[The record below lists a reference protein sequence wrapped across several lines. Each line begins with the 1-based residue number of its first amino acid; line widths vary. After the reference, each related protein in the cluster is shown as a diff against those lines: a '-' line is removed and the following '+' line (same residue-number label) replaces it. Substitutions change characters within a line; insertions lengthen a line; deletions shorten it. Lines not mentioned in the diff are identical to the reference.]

1 MADLFGF
8 PSAEVQFDKDA
19 HLVGDANAVLGL
31 AADPGL
37 TDLLVLSHGWNNDID
52 AARRLYGG
60 LAGSLRVNLDQATVP
75 EIAGRRL
82 GIAGVIWP
90 SRMFAGFELPQLA
103 AAAAGSPADPDTIA
117 TQIEE
122 LRAVFPDPEAQ
133 RTLDEVAAL
142 VPRLSDLA
150 SARADFAEKLKTLV
164 AHGAADRE
172 DASEELFKVPGG
184 TLMDRLAVPVLP
196 APPGAPGGAAG
207 FGGLLG
213 GVFGAATNLLNFL
226 SYYEMKARA
235 GIIGELGV
243 APVLAQIHL
252 NRPDLRIHLAGHS
265 FGGRLVSAAA
275 KPLPTGSIATMT
287 LLQAAFS
294 HYGFADDWSDDA
306 GAQSGFFR
314 DVLTDGTVRGPILIT
329 HTANDLCVG
338 IAYAIASRIAN
349 QIAADIG
356 DANSVYGGIGRNGAL
371 KTPGAAFAELLGVGG
386 GYTWHAGVPNNLRAD
401 AFIMGHSD
409 VTGQQV
415 AYAMLSALA
424 AT

>member
-19 HLVGDANAVLGL
+19 HLVGDAGAVLGL

-52 AARRLYGG
+52 TARRLYGG
-60 LAGSLRVNLDQATVP
+60 LAGSLRVNLDQGTVP
-75 EIAGRRL
+75 EIAGRRI

-90 SRMFAGFELPQLA
+90 SRSFAGFELPQLA
-103 AAAAGSPADPDTIA
+103 AAAAGTPFDADTILA
-117 TQIEE
+117 RLEE
-122 LRAVFPDPEAQ
+122 FRALFPGAEAR
-133 RTLDEVAAL
+133 RTLDDVAAL
-142 VPRLSDLA
+142 VPQLSDLA

-164 AHGAADRE
+164 TRDAADRE
-172 DASEELFKVPGG
+172 DASDKLFEVSGG

-196 APPGAPGGAAG
+196 PPPGTPGGAAG

-235 GIIGELGV
+235 GIVGEMGV
-243 APVLAQIHL
+243 APVL
-252 NRPDLRIHLAGHS
+252 LRIHRDRPGLRVHLAGHS

-275 KPLPTGSIATMT
+275 KPLPAGSIATMT

-306 GAQSGFFR
+306 GSQAGYFR
-314 DVLTDGTVRGPILIT
+314 EVLTDGTVRGPILIT

-349 QIAADIG
+349 QVASDIG

-371 KTPGAAFAELLGVGG
+371 KTPGAVTAELLPVGG
-386 GYTWHAGVPNNLRAD
+386 GYAWRPGVPNNLRAD
-401 AFIMGHSD
+401 SFVMGHSD